1 MSVATEIAAQI
12 GFGLRMIGAKNLTDC
27 GDALR
32 FKIMRNTKKVT
43 HVIVTLTPLDTYTV
57 TFQKKKRAPS
67 LEVIELGVVEDVYAE
82 NLKRVIEDGTNLALS
97 LGGRS

>member
-12 GFGLRMIGAKNLTDC
+12 GSGLRMIGAKDFTDC

-32 FKIMRNTKKVT
+32 FKIMRNAKKVT
-43 HVIVTLTPLDTYTV
+43 HVLVTLTPLDTYTV

-67 LEVIELGVVEDVYAE
+67 LEVITLDVVEDVYVD
-82 NLKRVIEDGTNLALS
+82 NLKRVIEDGVGLALS
-97 LGGRS
+97 L